1 AAPGWRV
8 YSCTNTSNYGYKSGT
23 SMATPFVSGAVALM
37 KAVDPD
43 LDPITAKV
51 MLRVSAVDVESLGFD
66 QLTGSGRL
74 DIEAAV
80 LSLDPT
86 PPAPGDLNHDGRV
99 DGEDFGILLSG
110 WGPCGGDCEDV
121 CDGDINMDCQING
134 TDLGLLFID
143 WTG

>member
-1 AAPGWRV
+1 
-8 YSCTNTSNYGYKSGT
+8 
-23 SMATPFVSGAVALM
+23 MATPFVSGAVALM

-51 MLRVSAVDVESLGFD
+51 MLRVNAVDVESLGFD
-66 QLTGSGRL
+66 ELTGSGRL

-99 DGEDFGILLSG
+99 DGEDFGILLSN
-110 WGPCGGDCEDV
+110 WGPCGGDCEETCV
-121 CDGDINMDCQING
+121 GDINVDCQVNG
-134 TDLGLLFID
+134 TDLGQLFID